1 MALLFS
7 KYVASCLSVILLCGS
22 GCHSDVSLLQ
32 GGTAG
37 TIELRGVKPADMQLN
52 VFEDAPSSRR
62 LAYGVSDTRGHFSL
76 IADDGLEPV
85 TLPPGKY
92 RLTLESVAA
101 DPIPVPAGYR
111 DVKTTSLKIDWPS
124 DGGEINVKV
133 H

>member
-1 MALLFS
+1 MALQFS
-7 KYVASCLSVILLCGS
+7 KCVASCLSAILLCGS
-22 GCHSDVSLLQ
+22 GCHRDAALLQ

-37 TIELRGVKPADMQLN
+37 TIELRGVKRADMQLN
-52 VFEDAPSSRR
+52 VFEDAPSPRR
-62 LAYGVSDTRGHFSL
+62 LAYGVSGAQGHFSL
-76 IADDGLEPV
+76 IADDGLEPA

-101 DPIPVPAGYR
+101 DPIPIPAGYR

-124 DGGEINVKV
+124 DDGQLNVNV